1 MHSTHRADVL
11 LGRHS
16 APDDGVIGVQG
27 LHNGRAVIGPKLAG
41 DVEKAL
47 RLESTG
53 DRNDRAAGG
62 DTEARVDCI
71 DDDIGVIPD
80 GTRSSV
86 SKSTETPISS
96 TAEAVQHEVV
106 LVPLASSRIQCMV
119 SKQNVPELCRRD
131 HPVTAVVDR
140 DSNDIILRIRTLLR
154 CTTLEQRLAH
164 HFGPHLRTGACERKH
179 SSSTM
184 GEQPKNAR
192 RLPPN
197 RRNSEPDSR
206 GACNALTDFSRGEQT
221 RALPY

>member
-1 MHSTHRADVL
+1 VHSTHRADVL

-16 APDDGVIGVQG
+16 APDDCVIGMQG
-27 LHNGRAVIGPKLAG
+27 LHNSRAVIGPKLAG

-96 TAEAVQHEVV
+96 TAEAVHHVAV
-106 LVPLASSRIQCMV
+106 LVPLASSRIRCMV

-140 DSNDIILRIRTLLR
+140 DSNDIILRIRTLLG

-179 SSSTM
+179 SSSTV
-184 GEQPKNAR
+184 GEQPKTLEGFLQTDETANPTAEAHAT
-192 RLPPN
+192 RLLITL
-197 RRNSEPDSR
+197 S
-206 GACNALTDFSRGEQT
+206 G
-221 RALPY
+221 